1 MRKALLSMLA
11 STTAVA
17 AAVALTVF
25 VVDTPA
31 PAAPVVNAANTAK
44 TVKNHTAPPGERIP
58 AGFTERRLK
67 VGDVD
72 INFVEGGRG
81 KTLVLLHGYP
91 QTWYEWRAQLPELA
105 KHYRVIAPDLRG
117 AGKSDAPATGYDKK
131 TLAADIHGL
140 LTQLGRDKDVR
151 MVGHDIGTM
160 VAYAYAAAHP
170 RDVRKL
176 VLSEAP
182 IPDKSLYKFP
192 SLTAQGPGFWNFG
205 FFSVENG
212 LPEQAVDGRETQW
225 VAGFT
230 DLLEYN
236 KAGVTQEDAVL
247 YGHYLKDDAHL
258 RASFEWFR
266 TLDQDVADNRINGRT
281 KLTMPVLA
289 LGARYSLGEA
299 VPDQV
304 RKYATHVTGK
314 VIQNSGHW
322 IWEERSDELTDTL
335 LAFLTA

>member
-1 MRKALLSMLA
+1 MRRALLSMSA
-11 STTAVA
+11 SATAVA
-17 AAVALTVF
+17 AATALTVF
-25 VVDTPA
+25 VGNPGPA
-31 PAAPVVNAANTAK
+31 EPVVNSATD
-44 TVKNHTAPPGERIP
+44 HPAPTGERLP
-58 AGFTERRLK
+58 ADFTERRLK
-67 VGDVD
+67 VGDVN

-91 QTWYEWRAQLPELA
+91 QTWHEWRAQLPELA

-117 AGKSDAPATGYDKK
+117 AGRSDAPATGYDKK

-140 LTQLGRDKDVR
+140 LTRLGRDKDVR
-151 MVGHDIGTM
+151 IVGHDIGTM

-182 IPDKSLYKFP
+182 IPDKSLYRFP
-192 SLTAQGPGFWNFG
+192 SLTSQGPGFWNFG

-225 VAGFT
+225 VEGFT

-236 KAGVTQEDAVL
+236 KAGITHEDATL
-247 YGHYLKDDAHL
+247 YGNYLKDDAHL

-289 LGARYSLGEA
+289 IGASHSLGEA

-304 RKYATHVTGK
+304 RKYATHVTEK
-314 VIQNSGHW
+314 VIENSGHW
-322 IWEERSDELTDTL
+322 IYEERPTELTDVL
-335 LAFLTA
+335 LTFLAD

>member
-1 MRKALLSMLA
+1 MRKALLSTLA
-11 STTAVA
+11 SATAVA
-17 AAVALTVF
+17 AATALTVF
-25 VVDTPA
+25 VGAPA
-31 PAAPVVNAANTAK
+31 PAAPVLTTAK
-44 TVKNHTAPPGERIP
+44 EHTAPTGERVP

-67 VGDVD
+67 VGGVD

-117 AGKSDAPATGYDKK
+117 AGGSDAPATGYDKK

-140 LTQLGRDKDVR
+140 LTRLGRDKDVR
-151 MVGHDIGTM
+151 IVGHDIGTM

-170 RDVRKL
+170 RDVKKL

-182 IPDKSLYKFP
+182 IPDKSIYGFP
-192 SLTAQGPGFWNFG
+192 SLTAEGPAHWNFG

-212 LPEQAVDGRETQW
+212 LPEQTVDGRETQW
-225 VAGFT
+225 VEGFT

-236 KAGVTQEDAVL
+236 KAGITREDAAL

-258 RASFEWFR
+258 RASFDWFR
-266 TLDQDVADNRINGRT
+266 TLHQDVADNKINGRT

-289 LGARYSLGEA
+289 IGARHSLGRA

-314 VIQNSGHW
+314 VIENSGHW
-322 IWEERSDELTDTL
+322 IWEEQPTELTDTL
-335 LAFLTA
+335 LAFLAT